1 MRNVSTAA
9 ARPAPKTRTS
19 SDPSPLQAE
28 LASRIL
34 RSLNEQGAGTGHH
47 LVEQDL
53 CRRFGVSRTP
63 IRGALKLLA
72 DQGCVEARANRGF
85 VLLKPVTAVPEIDPI
100 DPQDEEDKQ
109 LFVAIARARN
119 T

>member
-19 SDPSPLQAE
+19 SDPSRLQAE
-28 LASRIL
+28 LAARIL
-34 RSLNEQGAGTGHH
+34 RALNEQGAGTGHH

-53 CRRFGVSRTP
+53 CRLFGVSRTP

-72 DQGCVEARANRGF
+72 KQGGVAARANRGF
-85 VLLKPVTAVPEIDPI
+85 VLIKPITEVPELDPT
-100 DPQDEEDKQ
+100 DPQDEEDNK
-109 LFVAIARARN
+109 LFVA
-119 T
+119 

>member
-1 MRNVSTAA
+1 MRNMHTAKSQRA
-9 ARPAPKTRTS
+9 SAKPRKS
-19 SDPSPLQAE
+19 SEPSPLQAE
-28 LASRIL
+28 LAGRIL
-34 RSLNEQGAGTGHH
+34 KALNEQGAGTGYH

-53 CRRFGVSRTP
+53 CRQFGVSRTP

-85 VLLKPVTAVPEIDPI
+85 ILLKPVTNAPDVEPV

-109 LFVAIARARN
+109 LFVASEG
-119 T
+119 